1 MSDKASPIVV
11 WFRTDLRLTDN
22 PALTH
27 AVRTGRPVVPLFVL
41 DEAMEDRPIGAASRW
56 WLDKSLRALAE
67 ALEERGSILV
77 LRRGDSAAA
86 VKALVAE
93 TGAGGVAWSRIHQ
106 RGAAARDNALRA
118 ELEAG
123 GVAVRVFAGDLLL
136 DPDAVRTKEGGAYKV
151 FTPFSQAV
159 RKLLPAFEALA
170 APARISAPA
179 RVPAGDR
186 LEDWALHP
194 RHPDWSKGFDWT
206 PGETSALDRLE
217 AFAEDALADYA
228 ARRDRPDR
236 TGTSRLS
243 PHLRWGEIS
252 PDRVI
257 ARARWAGEA
266 GEADD
271 AAAQTF
277 VAEVLWREFNRHIL
291 WHAPDL
297 ADRPLRPDFG
307 RFPWRKDARAFRA
320 WTRGETGFPIVD
332 AGMRQLW
339 ATGWMHN
346 RVRMI
351 AASFLVKDL
360 LIDWREGERWFWDT
374 LVDAD
379 PGNNPGNWQ
388 WSAGCGA
395 DAAPYF
401 RIFNPTTQG
410 ERFDPDG
417 DYVRR
422 WVPELGRLPTEYLHA
437 PAEASA
443 EVLAAAGVRLG
454 HSYPHPI
461 VDHRAARERAL
472 AALSGLKASD
482 GLSQRAIGGSRGT
495 A

>member
-1 MSDKASPIVV
+1 
-11 WFRTDLRLTDN
+11 
-22 PALTH
+22 
-27 AVRTGRPVVPLFVL
+27 
-41 DEAMEDRPIGAASRW
+41 
-56 WLDKSLRALAE
+56 
-67 ALEERGSILV
+67 
-77 LRRGDSAAA
+77 
-86 VKALVAE
+86 
-93 TGAGGVAWSRIHQ
+93 
-106 RGAAARDNALRA
+106 
-118 ELEAG
+118 
-123 GVAVRVFAGDLLL
+123 
-136 DPDAVRTKEGGAYKV
+136 
-151 FTPFSQAV
+151 
-159 RKLLPAFEALA
+159 
-170 APARISAPA
+170 
-179 RVPAGDR
+179 
-186 LEDWALHP
+186 
-194 RHPDWSKGFDWT
+194 
-206 PGETSALDRLE
+206 
-217 AFAEDALADYA
+217 
-228 ARRDRPDR
+228 
-236 TGTSRLS
+236 
-243 PHLRWGEIS
+243 
-252 PDRVI
+252 
-257 ARARWAGEA
+257 
-266 GEADD
+266 
-271 AAAQTF
+271 
-277 VAEVLWREFNRHIL
+277 
-291 WHAPDL
+291 
-297 ADRPLRPDFG
+297 
-307 RFPWRKDARAFRA
+307 
-320 WTRGETGFPIVD
+320 
-332 AGMRQLW
+332 MRQLW